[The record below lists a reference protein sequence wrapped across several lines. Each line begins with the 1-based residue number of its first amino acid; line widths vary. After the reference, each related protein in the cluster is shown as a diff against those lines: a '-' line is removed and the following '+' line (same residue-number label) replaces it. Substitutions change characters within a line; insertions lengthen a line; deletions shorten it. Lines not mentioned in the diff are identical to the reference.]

1 MVNFVYGGDVDM
13 PRCARIKSKTQVYH
27 IMLRGNNREK
37 IFIDEEDK
45 SRIIDTLG
53 EKKKAEEYF
62 LYAYC
67 VMDNH
72 IHLIIKEGKN
82 SIASIVKRIA
92 ASYSYYFNKKYKRI
106 GHVFQERF
114 KSENI
119 EDESYLLAAIRY
131 VHQNPIKPGIGTI
144 DGYKWSSYRDYIGMV
159 RKLTDTEEILGII
172 SNLNEKAVMEFVRFN
187 QELTGETF
195 LDVCEEKEI
204 DQFNVTEYIN
214 RYLAKKGIGINDLR
228 NTANKAQREELIKLL
243 QEKSNLSLRGIA
255 MALSLNREMVRTAT
269 LSKDLSH

>member
-1 MVNFVYGGDVDM
+1 MYMGGSGM
-13 PRCARIKSKTQVYH
+13 PRCARIKSQTQVYH

-53 EKKKAEEYF
+53 DKKKAEEYD

-72 IHLIIKEGKN
+72 IHLVIKEGKDPI
-82 SIASIVKRIA
+82 SSIVKRVA
-92 ASYSYYFNKKYKRI
+92 TSYSYYFNKKYKRI

-131 VHQNPIKPGIGTI
+131 VHQNPIKPGIGTV
-144 DGYKWSSYRDYIGMV
+144 DGYKWSSYRDYISRG
-159 RKLTDTEEILGII
+159 RNLTDTEEILGIL
-172 SNLNEKAVMEFVRFN
+172 SNSNEKAIIEFIRLNHEFI
-187 QELTGETF
+187 EGAF

-204 DQFNVTEYIN
+204 DQFNVIEYIN
-214 RYLAKKGIGINDLR
+214 RCLVEKGMRINDLKSVV
-228 NTANKAQREELIKLL
+228 NKSLREELIKHLM
-243 QEKSNLSLRGIA
+243 EKSNLSLRAIA
-255 MALSLNREMVRTAT
+255 ATLELNREMVRKVRV
-269 LSKDLSH
+269 SKDLSL

>member
-1 MVNFVYGGDVDM
+1 M
-13 PRCARIKSKTQVYH
+13 PRNARIKSKTHVYH

-53 EKKKAEEYF
+53 DKKKAGEYF

-72 IHLIIKEGKN
+72 IHLIIKEGKDPI
-82 SIASIVKRIA
+82 SRIVKRLA

-119 EDESYLLAAIRY
+119 EDESYLLAVIRY
-131 VHQNPIKPGIGTI
+131 VHQNPIKPSIGTVE
-144 DGYKWSSYRDYIGMV
+144 GYKWSSYRDYMGKG
-159 RKLTDTEEILGII
+159 RKLTDTEDILGLF
-172 SNLNEKAVMEFVRFN
+172 SSSHENDLKEFSRFN
-187 QELTGETF
+187 HEFTEETF
-195 LDVCEEKEI
+195 LDVGEEKEI
-204 DQFNVTEYIN
+204 DQYNVAEYIQ
-214 RYLAKKGIGINDLR
+214 RYLAEKGLEINDLR
-228 NTANKAQREELIKLL
+228 NIAYKSVSEELIKILL
-243 QEKSNLSLRGIA
+243 EKSDLSLRGIA
-255 MALSLNREMVRTAT
+255 ASLGLNREMVRKAGAKKY
-269 LSKDLSH
+269 LAQ